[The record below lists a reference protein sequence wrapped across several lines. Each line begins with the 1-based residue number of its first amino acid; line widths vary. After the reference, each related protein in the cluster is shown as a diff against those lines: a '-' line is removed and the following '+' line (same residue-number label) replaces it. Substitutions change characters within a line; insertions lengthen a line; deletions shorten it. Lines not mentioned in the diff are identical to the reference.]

1 MAMNEPEQEQV
12 KGSDLTSDHPIA
24 KGIGAIGGGVAGAA
38 IGKSVAGKVGAA
50 VGGIA
55 GAIAGNRAGDA
66 IAEFT
71 EELLRETSP
80 SLSLGLGADT
90 KAIELPAHYSWE
102 ELKALSKPRQFIS
115 YVCLVPTEAVI

>member
-1 MAMNEPEQEQV
+1 MNEPEQEQS
-12 KGSDLTSDHPIA
+12 KTSDLASNHTIA
-24 KGIGAIGGGVAGAA
+24 KGIGAVGGGIAGAA

-50 VGGIA
+50 VGGVA
-55 GAIAGNRAGDA
+55 GAIAGNITGEA

-80 SLSLGLGADT
+80 SLGLGLGADA

-102 ELKALSKPRQFIS
+102 ELKALSKPPASEQ
-115 YVCLVPTEAVI
+115 